1 MGGTG
6 CYSCPLVLCNVLW
19 EALYCVLV
27 GEMGQ
32 SNGPG
37 VRPLAPTVSTSSIV
51 MGYIVTPEAGK
62 ISPVYRG

>member
-19 EALYCVLV
+19 EANVV
-27 GEMGQ
+27 EMGQ

-37 VRPLAPTVSTSSIV
+37 VRPLAPTISTSSIV
-51 MGYIVTPEAGK
+51 MGYIVTTEAGK
-62 ISPVYRG
+62 ISLVYRG